1 LAVPEYYRVFVPS
14 PLPLYER
21 AEFALCC
28 ELNARPSS
36 SGILRHC
43 PLAFRD
49 GLRPAAPERM
59 GTCTSSVRNAT
70 LIAPFRRMMP
80 ASMAPYETP
89 RKPLSRSGPITA
101 ILSITLVAGTLD
113 IGENIIFN
121 AFRHVTPY
129 MIFQYIA
136 SGLVGMK
143 SFDAGIASVVL
154 GVAIHYAIA
163 LTWTIVFFAA
173 SRKLEILIRR
183 PVICGLLYGGVVYMI
198 MNFVVLPLTR
208 VPHAEKAMT
217 LASRI
222 NGVAALLFCIGLTIA
237 LLVRR
242 HAERTA
248 QHAQS

>member
-1 LAVPEYYRVFVPS
+1 
-14 PLPLYER
+14 
-21 AEFALCC
+21 
-28 ELNARPSS
+28 
-36 SGILRHC
+36 
-43 PLAFRD
+43 
-49 GLRPAAPERM
+49 
-59 GTCTSSVRNAT
+59 
-70 LIAPFRRMMP
+70 MMP
-80 ASMAPYETP
+80 ASMAANSTP
-89 RKPLSRSGPITA
+89 GKLVSRSGPITA
-101 ILSITLVAGTLD
+101 ILWIALVAGTLD

-143 SFDAGIASVVL
+143 SFDDGIASVAL
-154 GVAIHYAIA
+154 GIAIHYAIA
-163 LTWTIVFFAA
+163 LAWTVIFFAA
-173 SRKLEILIRR
+173 SRRLEILVLR
-183 PVICGLLYGGVVYMI
+183 PVICGLLYGGVVYVI

-208 VPHAEKAMT
+208 VPHAEKAIT

-242 HAERTA
+242 QAERTA

>member
-1 LAVPEYYRVFVPS
+1 MA
-14 PLPLYER
+14 
-21 AEFALCC
+21 
-28 ELNARPSS
+28 
-36 SGILRHC
+36 
-43 PLAFRD
+43 
-49 GLRPAAPERM
+49 
-59 GTCTSSVRNAT
+59 TCTSGATTAT
-70 LIAPFRRMMP
+70 LIVPFRRMMP
-80 ASMAPYETP
+80 ASMAPYATP
-89 RKPLSRSGPITA
+89 SKLLFRSGPITA
-101 ILSITLVAGTLD
+101 ILWITLVAGTLD
-113 IGENIIFN
+113 ISENIIFN

-143 SFDAGIASVVL
+143 SFDAGIASVAL

-163 LTWTIVFFAA
+163 LAWTVIFFVA
-173 SRKLEILIRR
+173 SRRLEILVRR
-183 PVICGLLYGGVVYMI
+183 PVICGLVYGGVVYMI

-242 HAERTA
+242 YRGRMAH
-248 QHAQS
+248 HAQS

>member
-1 LAVPEYYRVFVPS
+1 MA
-14 PLPLYER
+14 
-21 AEFALCC
+21 
-28 ELNARPSS
+28 
-36 SGILRHC
+36 
-43 PLAFRD
+43 
-49 GLRPAAPERM
+49 
-59 GTCTSSVRNAT
+59 TCTSSATNPT
-70 LIAPFRRMMP
+70 LIVAFRRMMP
-80 ASMAPYETP
+80 ASMAPYATP
-89 RKPLSRSGPITA
+89 GKPLSRSGPITA
-101 ILSITLVAGTLD
+101 ILWITLVAGTLD
-113 IGENIIFN
+113 INENIIFN

-143 SFDAGIASVVL
+143 SFDAGMASVAL

-163 LTWTIVFFAA
+163 LAWTIVFFAA

-183 PVICGLLYGGVVYMI
+183 PVICGLLYGGVVYVT

>member
-1 LAVPEYYRVFVPS
+1 LAVLEYYRVFVPS
-14 PLPLYER
+14 PVPLYER
-21 AEFALCC
+21 AKFALCR
-28 ELNARPSS
+28 EIKARPSS
-36 SGILRHC
+36 SSIVRHS
-43 PLAFRD
+43 LLTLKD

-59 GTCTSSVRNAT
+59 ATCTSGAT
-70 LIAPFRRMMP
+70 SATPIVPFRRMMP
-80 ASMAPYETP
+80 ASMAPYSTP
-89 RKPLSRSGPITA
+89 SKPLSRSGPITV
-101 ILSITLVAGTLD
+101 ILWITLVAGTLD

-143 SFDAGIASVVL
+143 SFDAGIASVAL

-163 LTWTIVFFAA
+163 LAWTVIFFAA
-173 SRKLEILIRR
+173 SRKLEILVRR
-183 PVICGLLYGGVVYMI
+183 PVICGLLYGGAVYMI

-208 VPHAEKAMT
+208 VPHSEKAVT

-222 NGVAALLFCIGLTIA
+222 SGVAALLFCIGLTVA